1 MKKGEKVWFKLK
13 KISGVLYNNGVLL
26 SCNEDNTVDIDIG
39 ITILVVKT
47 DDLISSQGL
56 EDLNGTKV
64 VSNRKQRRSM
74 LPSAA

>member
-1 MKKGEKVWFKLK
+1 
-13 KISGVLYNNGVLL
+13 LYNNGVLL